1 MKARALILGV
11 LHRGDFHPYEIRR
24 RIENAMVECYIDVDV
39 GTLYYA
45 INQLEKD
52 GLIVARSHER
62 VARGGMRT
70 IYAITEEGRTEFRE
84 LLHRQFDE
92 EGPVAQTLYGAL
104 LFLHLADLS
113 RVEESLRRRIARLD
127 DLIAKLGPIRK
138 QLSPVISTGGDYLL
152 RHIDRQRQ
160 LDRIWVTELLA
171 DVAARKVRDVPNP
184 NALGRTS
191 QDNAHSDARNTAASA
206 MPPNKKKK
214 KAAKK
219 SRPAR

>member
-11 LHRGDFHPYEIRR
+11 LHRGDFHPYENRR

-70 IYAITEEGRTEFRE
+70 IYAITEEGRTAFRE

-104 LFLHLADLS
+104 LFLHLADLA

-127 DLIAKLGPIRK
+127 EIIAKLEPIRK

-160 LDRIWVTELLA
+160 LDRIWVKELLA
-171 DVAARKVRDVPNP
+171 DVAARKVRDMPDP

-191 QDNAHSDARNTAASA
+191 HDNARSDARNAAASA
-206 MPPNKKKK
+206 APATKKKK
-214 KAAKK
+214 KTAKK
-219 SRPAR
+219 AEA